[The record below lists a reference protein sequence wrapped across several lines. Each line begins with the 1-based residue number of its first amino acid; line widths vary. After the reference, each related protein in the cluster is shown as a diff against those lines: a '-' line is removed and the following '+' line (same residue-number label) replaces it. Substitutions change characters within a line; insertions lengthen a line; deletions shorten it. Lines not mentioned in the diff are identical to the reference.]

1 MKIDDSVKIIG
12 GKSKGC
18 VGVITSLKKVFIMV
32 RLTKDKKGEALFA
45 DSSKKVKRDYI
56 EIIDPPAIEMPKEEN
71 LKYVDN
77 VDDDSLNKDIFKTI
91 DEQIASTQ
99 SPFVA
104 QSQDKTVS
112 FKEETEPLDKD
123 ENTFTIYPPNEHP
136 KPLSYM
142 VNENNVKEPAITID
156 DAINYRDENT
166 KLIFKMD
173 AMMMFQNKAC
183 EEISNLKFELKQLKE
198 QLGDSVRLDKIEE
211 LKNIINS
218 I

>member
-32 RLTKDKKGEALFA
+32 RLSKDKKGEALFA

-104 QSQDKTVS
+104 QSQDKTVT
-112 FKEETEPLDKD
+112 FTEETEPLDDKKYGHM
-123 ENTFTIYPPNEHP
+123 I
-136 KPLSYM
+136 
-142 VNENNVKEPAITID
+142 NENNVKEPAITID
-156 DAINYRDENT
+156 DAINFRDENT

-183 EEISNLKFELKQLKE
+183 EEIANLKFEIKQLKE

>member
-112 FKEETEPLDKD
+112 FKEETEPLDDKKYGHM
-123 ENTFTIYPPNEHP
+123 I
-136 KPLSYM
+136 
-142 VNENNVKEPAITID
+142 NENNVKEPAITID
-156 DAINYRDENT
+156 DAINFRDENT

-183 EEISNLKFELKQLKE
+183 EEIANLKFELKELKE